1 MTSLFLQAGGGA
13 AQRALA
19 VAKVGDAVQV
29 ALPAGQPYAGRVV
42 PTGPPPVDSRQ
53 MPAGQYSPLELTENS
68 EGVMEF
74 GGGDDL
80 SADAVHAAES
90 ALAAAPEPMTQLG
103 AQVHKTVEAVRRS
116 LQPTVKAVTV
126 QADAKGNPV
135 LKGAGLV
142 DLADLIGGNGAGEEP
157 GEVNQL

>member
-1 MTSLFLQAGGGA
+1 
-13 AQRALA
+13 
-19 VAKVGDAVQV
+19 
-29 ALPAGQPYAGRVV
+29 
-42 PTGPPPVDSRQ
+42 
-53 MPAGQYSPLELTENS
+53 
-68 EGVMEF
+68 
-74 GGGDDL
+74 
-80 SADAVHAAES
+80 
-90 ALAAAPEPMTQLG
+90 MTQLG